1 MRDSLAAELLKLRR
15 RSVLV
20 AAGAVAVLYAL
31 LTTLVTVLPAR
42 SEAELRGLRGVT
54 ATLESLAR
62 PEGASTA
69 FGNGVGFLGV
79 ILLAVFISN
88 IGFEYARG
96 TFASALMKQP
106 RRLRLLGG
114 KMGALLLFL
123 AGTLAVAEVAGM
135 IIGLA
140 IAPARGISTS
150 AWFSMSGLV
159 EGLDAYGS
167 AVFVAFA
174 WASFGMAVAIFTR
187 SVPIALGIGLG
198 WAGPVEHI
206 TEQAWPGAA
215 GWFPGL
221 LLETFSAGGTADV
234 SVQRAFAMVLVY
246 ATVLV
251 GAAVSSFSRRDLA
264 V

>member
-1 MRDSLAAELLKLRR
+1 MRRAFVAELLKLRR

-20 AAGAVAVLYAL
+20 ATGVVAVLYAV
-31 LTTLVTVLPAR
+31 LTTLVTFLPAK
-42 SEAELRGLRGVT
+42 SGGELGGGDLV

-88 IGFEYARG
+88 VGFEYARG
-96 TFASALMKQP
+96 TFAAALMKQP

-114 KMGALLLFL
+114 KMAALLLFV
-123 AGTLAVAEVAGM
+123 ASTLAVAEVAGLLV
-135 IIGLA
+135 GLA

-159 EGLDAYGS
+159 EGLGAYGT
-167 AVFVAFA
+167 ALFVASA

-187 SVPIALGIGLG
+187 SVPIALGIGIA
-198 WAGPVEHI
+198 WAGPAEHI
-206 TEQAWPGAA
+206 TEQAWPGAS

-221 LLETFSAGGTADV
+221 LLETFSAGGTASV
-234 SVQRAFAMVLVY
+234 SFQRAFAMVLVY
-246 ATVLV
+246 ATLLA
-251 GAAVSSFSRRDLA
+251 GAAVINFSRRDVTA
-264 V
+264 